1 MPYIEI
7 KVAKSA
13 SRKQE
18 QLITSHLGTA
28 MEEILGKNPKG
39 LMVSIE
45 SDVHLY
51 LGGDFMEYA
60 SYVHVV
66 TASAIPQDKCEL
78 LNATI
83 AALMEED
90 FKVPKDNTYI
100 IFDSSDNFGCKGKL
114 I

>member
-1 MPYIEI
+1 MPYIEV

-39 LMVSIE
+39 LMISVE

-51 LGGDFMEYA
+51 LGGEFMEYA
-60 SYVHVV
+60 AYVHVV
-66 TASAIPQDKCEL
+66 TASVVPADKCEL
-78 LNATI
+78 LHGTI
-83 AALMEED
+83 IGLMKED
-90 FKVPKDNTYI
+90 FKVPEENTYVV
-100 IFDSSDNFGCKGKL
+100 FDSSDHFGAKGKL
-114 I
+114 L

>member
-28 MEEILGKNPKG
+28 MEEILGKDPKG
-39 LMVSIE
+39 LMVSVQ
-45 SDVHLY
+45 SDIHLY
-51 LGGDFMEYA
+51 LGGEFMEYA

-66 TASAIPQDKCEL
+66 TANEISEDKCKV

-90 FKVPKDNTYI
+90 FKVPKENTYI
-100 IFDSSDNFGCKGKL
+100 VFKSADHFGVKGNL